1 MDAGEILAA
10 SKIVP
15 VVTVSQTGQAVALAE
30 CLLNAGMSAIEIT
43 LRSDVAIAAIENI
56 ARDLPQMTLGAGSV
70 RTAEQLQQVQA
81 AGAKFA
87 VSPGS
92 SDALLSKAKELAMP
106 FVPGASTP
114 SEMIA
119 LLDKGYQLQK
129 FFPAEQAGGLAFLKA
144 VAKPLP
150 EIRFFPTG
158 GINAVLAR
166 EYLAFEKVTC
176 IGGSWFIPTDK
187 VANGDYVSISNSARQ
202 ILSEISTSK

>member
-1 MDAGEILAA
+1 MDAGETLAA

-119 LLDKGYQLQK
+119 LLDEGYQLQK

-150 EIRFFPTG
+150 EIRFFPT
-158 GINAVLAR
+158 
-166 EYLAFEKVTC
+166 
-176 IGGSWFIPTDK
+176 
-187 VANGDYVSISNSARQ
+187 
-202 ILSEISTSK
+202 